1 MQSVLVV
8 MDDPLLAG
16 LIDYKLSKSGY
27 AVRSAEDGA
36 QASNLLTR
44 ESFDALL
51 LDVMIPKLD
60 GFRLLH
66 ELRKPGRR
74 APRAILVLTAR
85 AGEDDMLRAFELG
98 AVDYIVKPF
107 SLNVLVKRIEI
118 ALGRGAEPA
127 AGPEAAARP
136 AQLIT

>member
-1 MQSVLVV
+1 

-16 LIDYKLSKSGY
+16 LIEYKLRKSGY
-27 AVRSAEDGA
+27 TVQKAEDGQ
-36 QASNLLTR
+36 QASDLLTR

-98 AVDYIVKPF
+98 AVDYVVKPF

-118 ALGRGAEPA
+118 ALGRGV
-127 AGPEAAARP
+127 EAAATPATAARPSRAP
-136 AQLIT
+136 AQMIT